1 MNYITLN
8 NGVKI
13 PQIGL
18 GVFRTPDGAD
28 TANAV
33 KWAIEAGYRH
43 IDTAKVY
50 GNEKSVGEGIRMS
63 GIDRRDI
70 FVTTKLGRVT
80 NLVYGQALK
89 TSGDAVFPVVIGA
102 VFMYLA
108 AVGGTYFFGLHL
120 GLLAVGAYIGLASDE
135 CIRAVGMVLR
145 WKSGKWKNKG
155 LVD

>member
-70 FVTTKLGRVT
+70 FVTTKLWNEDIRQGRT
-80 NLVYGQALK
+80 KEA
-89 TSGDAVFPVVIGA
+89 SFGDYFRTG
-102 VFMYLA
+102 FGFYLA
-108 AVGGTYFFGLHL
+108 DRTFGSFCCR
-120 GLLAVGAYIGLASDE
+120 Y
-135 CIRAVGMVLR
+135 
-145 WKSGKWKNKG
+145 SGKPGDKNRDFG
-155 LVD
+155 R